1 MSPLSRPLARLRVDC
16 IAGARPNF
24 VKIAPILRAL
34 KARGLAGRLVHTGQ
48 HYDRAMSEVFF
59 AELGIPEPDINLG
72 VGSGTATVQ
81 TAQIMIGLEK
91 VLTEF
96 APDMLLVVGDVNSTV
111 AAALVAA
118 KLLIPIAHV
127 EAGLRSGDW
136 TMPEEVNR
144 VVTDRLSN
152 LLLTTER
159 EAEGRLLLEG
169 VPKERIHFVGNVMID
184 SLMAS
189 LPRVPRTEAT
199 FAEYGAS
206 HAFTASAEGFG
217 FVTLH
222 RPSNVDDPAR
232 LAELVSVLR
241 EISTRVPLVFA
252 VHPRTQARLTEH
264 NLAAGL
270 SSPRILATPPLPY
283 LQTIGLMREARF
295 VITDSGGVQE
305 ETTAL
310 GVPCLTARDTTERPV
325 TISEG
330 TNTLI
335 GLSTEALMRAVDEV
349 LETGGKRGRIPDL
362 WDGRAAE
369 RVTECVEAYL
379 TGKARRD

>member
-1 MSPLSRPLARLRVDC
+1 M
-16 IAGARPNF
+16 
-24 VKIAPILRAL
+24 
-34 KARGLAGRLVHTGQ
+34 AGRLVHTGQ
-48 HYDRAMSEVFF
+48 HYDQAMSDVFF

-81 TAQIMIGLEK
+81 TAQIMIGLEE
-91 VLTEF
+91 VLTES

-144 VVTDRLSN
+144 VITDRLSN

-159 EAEGRLLLEG
+159 EAEDRLLLEG
-169 VPKERIHFVGNVMID
+169 VPKERIQFVGNVMIN

-189 LPRVPRTEAT
+189 LPRAPRTEAT
-199 FAEYGAS
+199 FAEYGAG
-206 HAFTASAEGFG
+206 HAFMAASVEGFG

-252 VHPRTQARLTEH
+252 VHPRTQARLAKH

-283 LQTIGLMREARF
+283 LQMIGLMREARF

-335 GLSTEALMRAVDEV
+335 GLSTEALKRAVDEV

-369 RVTECVEAYL
+369 RVAECVEAYL
-379 TGKARRD
+379 TGKARRN